1 MFKYIHTL
9 QFRLT
14 MYYTG
19 LFVLL
24 SLIVLITLN
33 ILAVRYYQQTELG
46 LDGLSQYSNFFAG
59 IEDGNFPQDKF
70 IEVIRE
76 IREQDLST
84 IRRSSFFIFAIL
96 VGLSL
101 AGGNAISAQVLSPIK
116 DINKQIKA
124 IQAESIEK
132 ITYPHL
138 DEELQEL
145 ISSIN
150 EMLLR
155 LGKSFRSQK
164 EFIEFASHE
173 LKTPLSVMMVKTDL
187 LLSDSK
193 LKKENTILLQEI
205 QTKIDYLN
213 DLINDLSLLTLSK
226 EHLQFESISIQSII
240 DTVIYNVH
248 AKAKLKDITIA
259 ITGKKLDTTI
269 NLVPILITQA
279 VENIVENAIQY
290 SSKGSSIIID
300 TQMYKKFFTMRIQDT
315 GIGIPEN
322 VIHRIFDK
330 FYRVDASRSRHTGG
344 RGLGLTL
351 TKVIKDLHNG
361 TIRVE
366 SEEGK
371 GTIFTLHIPI
381 G

>member
-1 MFKYIHTL
+1 
-9 QFRLT
+9 

-351 TKVIKDLHNG
+351 TKVIIELHNG

-371 GTIFTLHIPI
+371 GTVFILHIPI

>member
-1 MFKYIHTL
+1 MSQYIHTL

-33 ILAVRYYQQTELG
+33 VLAARYYQQTELG
-46 LDGLSQYSNFFAG
+46 LDGLSEYSNVFSGF
-59 IEDGNFPQDKF
+59 EDGSFPQDKF

-173 LKTPLSVMMVKTDL
+173 LKTPLSVMMAKTDL
-187 LLSDSK
+187 VLADTK
-193 LKKENTILLQEI
+193 LGKDNTVLLQEI

-213 DLINDLSLLTLSK
+213 DLINDLSLLSLSK
-226 EHLQFESISIQSII
+226 EHLQFELISIQSIL
-240 DTVIYNVH
+240 DTVTHNVQ
-248 AKAKLKDITIA
+248 AKAKLKDITIT
-259 ITGKKLDTTI
+259 ITGKKLNTTLP
-269 NLVPILITQA
+269 LVSILITQA
-279 VENIVENAIQY
+279 VENIIENAIQY
-290 SSKGSSIIID
+290 SSKGGTIIID
-300 TQMYKKFFTMRIQDT
+300 TQIYKKFFTMRIQDT

-351 TKVIKDLHNG
+351 TKAIIELHNG

-371 GTIFTLHIPI
+371 GTVFTLHIPI

>member
-351 TKVIKDLHNG
+351 TKVIIELHNG

-371 GTIFTLHIPI
+371 GTVFILHIPI

>member
-1 MFKYIHTL
+1 MSQYIHTL

-24 SLIVLITLN
+24 SLIIIITLN
-33 ILAVRYYQQTELG
+33 ILVGRYYQRTELG
-46 LDGLSQYSNFFAG
+46 IDGLSQYSNVFLE
-59 IEDGNFPQDKF
+59 IKDGSFPQDKL

-132 ITYPHL
+132 ISYPHV

-173 LKTPLSVMMVKTDL
+173 LKTPLSVMMAKTDL
-187 LLSDSK
+187 ILSDTQ
-193 LKKENTILLQEI
+193 LGADNTVLLQEI
-205 QTKIDYLN
+205 QAKIDYLN
-213 DLINDLSLLTLSK
+213 DLINDLSLLSLSK
-226 EHLQFESISIQSII
+226 EHLQFEISSIQSVI
-240 DTVIYNVH
+240 DTVLSNVKMKSQ
-248 AKAKLKDITIA
+248 AKNIIISVTGNKLEKNITI
-259 ITGKKLDTTI
+259 
-269 NLVPILITQA
+269 VPILITQA
-279 VENIVENAIQY
+279 VENIVENAIKY
-290 SSKGSSIIID
+290 SAEGSSINLEIQIH
-300 TQMYKKFFTMRIQDT
+300 KKFITMNIQDT
-315 GIGIPEN
+315 GIGIPEH

-330 FYRVDASRSRHTGG
+330 FYRVDSSRSRHTGG
-344 RGLGLTL
+344 RGLGLAL
-351 TKVIKDLHNG
+351 TKAIIELHNG
-361 TIRVE
+361 TIQVK
-366 SEEGK
+366 SEEGI
-371 GTIFTLHIPI
+371 GTMFTIHIPI

>member
-1 MFKYIHTL
+1 
-9 QFRLT
+9 
-14 MYYTG
+14 
-19 LFVLL
+19 
-24 SLIVLITLN
+24 
-33 ILAVRYYQQTELG
+33 
-46 LDGLSQYSNFFAG
+46 
-59 IEDGNFPQDKF
+59 
-70 IEVIRE
+70 
-76 IREQDLST
+76 
-84 IRRSSFFIFAIL
+84 
-96 VGLSL
+96 
-101 AGGNAISAQVLSPIK
+101 
-116 DINKQIKA
+116 
-124 IQAESIEK
+124 
-132 ITYPHL
+132 
-138 DEELQEL
+138 
-145 ISSIN
+145 
-150 EMLLR
+150 MLLR

-187 LLSDSK
+187 LLSDTGLTK
-193 LKKENTILLQEI
+193 DNTILLQEI

-213 DLINDLSLLTLSK
+213 DLINDLSLLSLSK
-226 EHLQFESISIQSII
+226 EHLQFESISIQSIL
-240 DTVIYNVH
+240 DTVTHNVD
-248 AKAKLKDITIA
+248 AKAKLKNITLT
-259 ITGKKLDTTI
+259 ITGKKLDTTM

-290 SSKGSSIIID
+290 SSKGGFIIID

-322 VIHRIFDK
+322 IIHRIFDK

-351 TKVIKDLHNG
+351 TKAIIELHNG

>member
-226 EHLQFESISIQSII
+226 EHLQFESISIQSIL

-351 TKVIKDLHNG
+351 TKVIIELHNG

-371 GTIFTLHIPI
+371 GTVFILHIPI

>member
-1 MFKYIHTL
+1 MSTYIHTL

-33 ILAVRYYQQTELG
+33 ILATRYYQQTELG
-46 LDGLSQYSNFFAG
+46 LDGLSQYSSVFTG

-132 ITYPHL
+132 IIYPHL

-173 LKTPLSVMMVKTDL
+173 LKTPLSVMMAKTDL
-187 LLSDSK
+187 ILSDTGLTK
-193 LKKENTILLQEI
+193 DNTILLQEI
-205 QTKIDYLN
+205 QAKIDYLN

-226 EHLQFESISIQSII
+226 EHLQFESISIQSIL

-259 ITGKKLDTTI
+259 IKGKKLDTTM

-290 SSKGSSIIID
+290 SSEKTSIIID
-300 TQMYKKFFTMRIQDT
+300 TQLHKKFFTMHIQDT

-351 TKVIKDLHNG
+351 TKAIIELHNG
-361 TIRVE
+361 TIQVK
-366 SEEGK
+366 SEEYK
-371 GTIFTLHIPI
+371 GTVFILHIPI